1 MLSPHVTESG
11 TTFYNPRSH
20 FEPRAARR
28 GCILRGMFGRPRINY
43 RVGLVALLLVAVPL
57 PLVLLSVVQYQ
68 SLVDLESKTEVAL
81 RENLRRTLD
90 GISKSVKERL
100 EALATESFGAIQAAD
115 VERRALERLGQQ
127 LGAIKSNH
135 PEIEMAFLVDHCS
148 CREKNFAIFATNEGV
163 RRVDQDQYK
172 RDSRLQK
179 VMDEFKNAG
188 LRQSPTDPPHQ
199 VLFEQSHC
207 SFITKGEREP
217 QLLVFFPLRQAG
229 VRRESGVVG
238 MVLTSEYVKKQLLPQ
253 MVGDSLRGSPDEA
266 RLMVSIIDAVDKEIY
281 STRGGATGY
290 EIAVPFTPVF
300 RHWKLG
306 AGYRGTT
313 TAALARRQF
322 WQNLT
327 LSLLALTLLGGG
339 ALLMLRVIARERRL
353 LAAKA
358 TFVSNVSHELK
369 TPLSLIRLFAETLE
383 MGRVRDAEE
392 MRDYGRIINRESSR
406 LTQLINNILDFSRIE
421 AGRRGYQFAETD
433 LAAVVDEVIESY
445 DHHLKSAGFVVEKEI
460 EPDLPAALIDR
471 EAIGQAVL
479 NLLDNAVK
487 YSDGGRRI
495 EVRLAL
501 SGERLALRITDYG
514 IGIPGHEQGKI
525 FEKFYRVSTGLVHNT
540 KGSGLGLTIVRHI
553 VDAHGGEIVVES
565 APGKGSRFTILLP
578 GRSSRSRTE
587 TAAPDPV
594 APADGGY
601 QIAQNPHH

>member
-1 MLSPHVTESG
+1 MLSPHVTPSG
-11 TTFYNPRSH
+11 TTFYNLRSH
-20 FEPRAARR
+20 FEPRAAGR
-28 GCILRGMFGRPRINY
+28 GCILSGMFGRPRFNY

-57 PLVLLSVVQYQ
+57 PLILLSVVQYQ
-68 SLVDLESKTEVAL
+68 SLVDLESKSELAL

-90 GISKSVKERL
+90 GISKNVKARL
-100 EALATESFGAIQAAD
+100 EALASESIGVIDAAD
-115 VERRALERLGQQ
+115 VERRNVERLGRE

-148 CREKNFAIFATNEGV
+148 CREKNFALFATAEGV
-163 RRVDQDQYK
+163 RRVDQDQFK
-172 RDSRLQK
+172 RDARLQK
-179 VMDEFKNAG
+179 VIDEYNNAG
-188 LRQSPTDPPHQ
+188 LRQSPTDPPHP
-199 VLFEQSHC
+199 VLFEQTHC
-207 SFITKGEREP
+207 SFITSGDSDP
-217 QLLVFFPLRQAG
+217 QLIIFFPLRQPGAH
-229 VRRESGVVG
+229 RDSGFAG
-238 MVLTSEYVKKQLLPQ
+238 MVLNSEYVKGQLLPQ
-253 MVGDSLRGSPDEA
+253 TVGDSLRGSPDES
-266 RLMVSIIDAVDKEIY
+266 RLIVSILDAEDDEIY
-281 STRGGATGY
+281 STRGGAAGY

-300 RHWKLG
+300 RRWKLG
-306 AGYRGTT
+306 TGYQGTT

-339 ALLMLRVIARERRL
+339 ALLTLRAIVRERRL

-445 DHHLKSAGFVVEKEI
+445 DHHLKSAGFVVEKEY
-460 EPDLPAALIDR
+460 ETDLPPALIDR

-487 YSDGGRRI
+487 YADGVKRI
-495 EVRLAL
+495 EVRLARED
-501 SGERLALRITDYG
+501 ERLALRITDHG
-514 IGIPGHEQGKI
+514 IGIPSHEQGKI

-553 VDAHGGEIVVES
+553 VEAHGGEIVVES

-578 GRSSRSRTE
+578 EPSTRRRAE
-587 TAAPDPV
+587 TPTPDPV
-594 APADGGY
+594 SPADGGY
-601 QIAQNPHH
+601 RVAQNPHH